1 MRYGRIGYS
10 DKEVEMKKC
19 YDCDGTGYL
28 ELNQVMD
35 ISFVDET
42 FGAICTEC
50 DGFGVVNANV

>member
-1 MRYGRIGYS
+1 
-10 DKEVEMKKC
+10 MKKC